1 MIFVDQLLSSDL
13 VIMFRYVF
21 RILERGQLH
30 LSLRPRLE
38 KFGWSMHLIPQNNL
52 LWTVLGRFG
61 AVSQLRHASDG
72 SGSGA
77 PDVRSVPGIV
87 E

>member
-1 MIFVDQLLSSDL
+1 M
-13 VIMFRYVF
+13 F
-21 RILERGQLH
+21 RILERGIAVVGFPLCQLH
-30 LSLRPRLE
+30 LSLRPCLE
-38 KFGWSMHLIPQNNL
+38 EFGWAMHLIPQNNL

-77 PDVRSVPGIV
+77 PDVRSVPGII